1 MNSEI
6 RDNYLKAG
14 KIAAEARDYGKGL
27 IKNGSDILDVAD
39 KIEAKIKSLGGGLA
53 FPTQMS
59 CDQIAAHFCPE
70 KKGEIVFDNH
80 LVCLDV
86 GVHVK
91 GYIGDCA
98 CSVDLSG
105 KYTDLVKASAEAL
118 KEATKILQI
127 GTPITLIGKTIAE
140 TIESFGFKPVKNL
153 SGHALAQFNIHDKPS
168 IPNYNSGDSFELKK
182 GMAIAIEPFATNGVG
197 LIQEKGNP
205 SVFTL
210 NGKKSVRVGFV
221 RNIQQ
226 ELEKFQGL
234 PFTTRWLASKFSYN
248 QISYAFN
255 QLKSLG
261 VLHGYPPLVEKS
273 DGFVS
278 QAENSFLIDD
288 KVVCTTKL

>member
-1 MNSEI
+1 MDLEI

-14 KIAAEARDYGKGL
+14 SIAAQARGYGKSL
-27 IKNGSDILDVAD
+27 IVKGADILDVAD
-39 KIEAKIKSLGGGLA
+39 KVENKIKSLGGGLA

-70 KKGEIVFDNH
+70 EKGEVVFDDN

-86 GVHVK
+86 GVHVN
-91 GYIGDCA
+91 GYIWDCA

-105 KYTDLVKASAEAL
+105 KYSELIKASSEAL

-127 GTPITLIGKTIAE
+127 GTPVNLIGKTIAE

-153 SGHALAQFNIHDKPS
+153 SGHGLAHFNIHDKPS
-168 IPNYNSGDSFELKK
+168 IPNYDSGDQSELQK

-197 LIQEKGNP
+197 LIKEHGNP

-221 RNIQQ
+221 KNIQK

-234 PFTTRWLASKFSYN
+234 PFTTRWLTGKFSLN
-248 QISYAFN
+248 QISYALN
-255 QLKSLG
+255 HLSSLG
-261 VLHGYPPLVEKS
+261 ILHGYPPLVEKS

>member
-1 MNSEI
+1 MDLEI
-6 RDNYLKAG
+6 RDSYLKAG
-14 KIAAEARDYGKGL
+14 SIAAKAREYGKGL
-27 IKNGSDILDVAD
+27 IVNGADILNVAD

-70 KKGEIVFDNH
+70 EKGEVIFDNH

-86 GVHVK
+86 GVHVN

-105 KYTDLVKASAEAL
+105 KYSELVKASESAL

-127 GTPITLIGKTIAE
+127 GTPVSLIGKTISE
-140 TIESFGFKPVKNL
+140 TIESFGFKAVKNL
-153 SGHALAQFNIHDKPS
+153 SGHGLAHFNIHDKPS
-168 IPNYNSGDSFELKK
+168 IPNYDSGDQFELQK

-197 LIQEKGNP
+197 LIEEKGAP

-210 NGKKSVRVGFV
+210 NSRKSVRVGFV
-221 RNIQQ
+221 KNIQK

-234 PFTTRWLASKFSYN
+234 PFTTRWLSSKFSYN
-248 QISYAFN
+248 QISYALN
-255 QLKSLG
+255 HLKSLG
-261 VLHGYPPLVEKS
+261 VLHSYPPLVEKS

-288 KVVCTTKL
+288 KIICTTKL

>member
-1 MNSEI
+1 MDLKI
-6 RDNYLKAG
+6 RDSYLKAG
-14 KIAAEARDYGKGL
+14 KIAVEAREYGKGL

-39 KIEAKIKSLGGGLA
+39 KIEAKIKSLGGSLA

-86 GVHVK
+86 GVHVN

-105 KYTDLVKASAEAL
+105 KYVDLVKASAEAL

-168 IPNYNSGDSFELKK
+168 IPNYNSGDSFKLEK

-226 ELEKFQGL
+226 ELEKFNGL